1 MTTFFSACSMILSL
15 MFLLESSPLFLS
27 VMIILQTITL
37 ALIITLYTMSS
48 WFSFMLLMIYLSGMM
63 IIFIYVS
70 SMASNEFFRFNTRLL
85 PLMTILSFT
94 FILLI
99 YTSISFKPAESL
111 NFMDLNLTQ
120 ISTLKTMKMYSS
132 SLFTMTI
139 LLIIY
144 LLLAMIMVVK
154 NSSFS
159 EGPMR
164 SAK

>member
-1 MTTFFSACSMILSL
+1 MTQFFSLCSIILSF
-15 MFLLESSPLFLS
+15 MFLLETPPLFLS
-27 VMIILQTITL
+27 MVIILQTIIL
-37 ALIITLYTMSS
+37 ALIISLFTMSS

-70 SMASNEFFRFNTRLL
+70 SMASNEMFHPKSRLFPLLLSLMLVFMALFLINDAPLPSDSINILDLSLIQNT
-85 PLMTILSFT
+85 TIK
-94 FILLI
+94 
-99 YTSISFKPAESL
+99 IS
-111 NFMDLNLTQ
+111 
-120 ISTLKTMKMYSS
+120 KMYSK
-132 SLFTMTI
+132 SLSAMTI

-144 LLLAMIMVVK
+144 LLLAMIMVTN

>member
-1 MTTFFSACSMILSL
+1 MMQLFSCCSIILSM

-27 VMIILQTITL
+27 VIIIIQTGTL
-37 ALIITLYTMSS
+37 ALIISLFSMTS

-63 IIFIYVS
+63 VVFVYIS
-70 SMASNEFFRFNTRLL
+70 SMASNEMFRLNSKFLL
-85 PLMTILSFT
+85 VSLFLAAFT
-94 FILLI
+94 VV
-99 YTSISFKPAESL
+99 
-111 NFMDLNLTQ
+111 NLTSYMLPPSDSVNFLDINLMQ
-120 ISTLKTMKMYSS
+120 ISVIKTMKMFSK

-139 LLIIY
+139 LLIVY

-164 SAK
+164 SSK